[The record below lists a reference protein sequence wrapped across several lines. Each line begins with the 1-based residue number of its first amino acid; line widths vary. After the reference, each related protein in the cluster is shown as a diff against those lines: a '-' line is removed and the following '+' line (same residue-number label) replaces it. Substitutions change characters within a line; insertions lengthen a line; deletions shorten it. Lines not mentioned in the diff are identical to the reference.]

1 MDVAVKV
8 MLFQNTPKPGMK
20 KKEREQ
26 KDGNRHECDRQL
38 VLREV
43 AVGSSVSHP
52 NVVAT
57 YHYEVLQASSFHATP
72 SGLDIND
79 QSGEEAFKL
88 YLIQVIQAAGG
99 RADGQACMQG
109 GGRAGRQ
116 AGRRAGRQA
125 GRVVALLPAS

>member
-8 MLFQNTPKPGMK
+8 MLFQNTPKPGAK
-20 KKEREQ
+20 KKEQE
-26 KDGNRHECDRQL
+26 DGPRHECDRHV

-43 AVGSSVSHP
+43 AVCSSVSHP

-57 YHYEVLQASSFHATP
+57 YHYEVLQASSFHAPP

-88 YLIQVIQAAGG
+88 YLIQVRG
-99 RADGQACMQG
+99 
-109 GGRAGRQ
+109 
-116 AGRRAGRQA
+116 
-125 GRVVALLPAS
+125 S